1 MINSPI
7 TVVAEKPVYLPLQR
21 TAHTSGVLG
30 APRMQTDFI
39 KHHLSRLEQESK
51 DEAGDYEEQRMGLEA
66 TIKEISKQMKDQE
79 RRAKKT
85 PRFSI

>member
-1 MINSPI
+1 
-7 TVVAEKPVYLPLQR
+7 
-21 TAHTSGVLG
+21 
-30 APRMQTDFI
+30 MQTDFI